1 MEVQVLLI
9 IIKINLRKMKINL
22 KIKNHLPYLLLSC
35 VLVSIFFKSSAQQ
48 DKRGCPIQLSAGYGM
63 LIYQSGYGLKNSY
76 GVEFAAG
83 RPVNELLNFECGFRI
98 GIDNVQPDAFI
109 RLCAGGKFGIWRP
122 VIGIETGYSNRICFD
137 GSSNLLKE
145 TRDAMSNDLG
155 HFYVSSHAGI
165 FSFDFKNK
173 WNIGLLEINFGTH
186 YRNIGTTMR
195 LQTTFIR
202 ILKTL

>member
-1 MEVQVLLI
+1 
-9 IIKINLRKMKINL
+9 MKINL
-22 KIKNHLPYLLLSC
+22 NIMDHLPYLFLSC
-35 VLVSIFFKSSAQQ
+35 VLVFIFFTSSAQ
-48 DKRGCPIQLSAGYGM
+48 KENRVWPIQLSAGYGM

-76 GVEFAAG
+76 GVEFIAG
-83 RPVNELLNFECGFRI
+83 RPLNELLIIESGFRI
-98 GIDNVQPDAFI
+98 GIDYVQPDAFL
-109 RLCAGGKFGIWRP
+109 RLCAGDKFGIWRP
-122 VIGIETGYSNRICFD
+122 VIGIESGYSNRIYFD

-165 FSFDFKNK
+165 FSFELKNK
-173 WNIGLLEINFGTH
+173 WNISLLEINFGTH
-186 YRNIGTTMR
+186 YRNIGTTLR